1 MKSAR
6 LALLATILSACASSS
21 PPPAAPVVAT
31 AASTEP
37 PAAPP
42 AAATAEPAAPPATAA
57 ATPPPAPSAAPA
69 PEPTPAEDALVGKPA
84 PDFTAK
90 SQGGKP
96 VHIAALKGKNVV
108 LYFYPKDET
117 AGCTKEACS
126 FRDAWDSI
134 AKTGAVLVGI
144 SADNAES
151 HKHFAEHHKLPFLL
165 VSDPDGSIGKLYGVA
180 FEGHHHRETIV
191 IGADGNVRKV
201 YRQVDVGVHAQQILE
216 DLQSAPAAHAS
227 LASTHTAS

>member
-6 LALLATILSACASSS
+6 LAVLASLLTACASSS
-21 PPPAAPVVAT
+21 PPPAAPAVAT
-31 AASTEP
+31 ATSSEAPASSPP
-37 PAAPP
+37 PAAS
-42 AAATAEPAAPPATAA
+42 AEPATAA
-57 ATPPPAPSAAPA
+57 ATPPPATAPAAPA
-69 PEPTPAEDALVGKPA
+69 PPAPTDDALVGKPA

-90 SQGGKP
+90 SQAGKP

-117 AGCTKEACS
+117 GGCTKEACS
-126 FRDAWDSI
+126 FRDSWDAI
-134 AKTGAVLVGI
+134 VKTGAVLVGI
-144 SADNAES
+144 SADTADS
-151 HKHFAEHHKLPFLL
+151 HKHFAEHHKLPFML
-165 VSDPDGSIGKLYGVA
+165 VSDPDGAIAKLYGVG

-216 DLQSAPAAHAS
+216 DLQAAPAVHASIAGAHAPS
-227 LASTHTAS
+227 

>member
-6 LALLATILSACASSS
+6 LAFLASLLCACASSS
-21 PPPAAPVVAT
+21 PPPAAPTVAT
-31 AASTEP
+31 ATAPEA
-37 PAAPP
+37 PAVPP
-42 AAATAEPAAPPATAA
+42 AAAAAEPAAPPATAA
-57 ATPPPAPSAAPA
+57 ATPPAPA
-69 PEPTPAEDALVGKPA
+69 PATPAPAPAEDALVGKPA

-90 SQGGKP
+90 SQAGKP
-96 VHIAALKGKNVV
+96 VHISALKGKNVV
-108 LYFYPKDET
+108 VYFYPKDET

-134 AKTGAVLVGI
+134 AKTGAVLIGI
-144 SADNAES
+144 SADNADS

-165 VSDPDGSIGKLYGVA
+165 VSDPDGSIAKLYGVG

-227 LASTHTAS
+227 LASTHAPS